1 MAISHDRAMASHVVL
16 LLIGLY
22 LHEDERT
29 TPNEE
34 FTEETVSCLH

>member
-1 MAISHDRAMASHVVL
+1 MAISHDSAMASHVVL
-16 LLIGLY
+16 LLIDLY

-34 FTEETVSCLH
+34 FTEATVSCVH